1 MNAPHTHTYTQGIKW
16 STSTVL
22 QETLQQARATGL
34 DCAPTATLPTL
45 QDIDTI
51 QVSRSCTM
59 LQTVGR
65 YAVLSSG
72 LKSV

>member
-1 MNAPHTHTYTQGIKW
+1 M
-16 STSTVL
+16 L
-22 QETLQQARATGL
+22 QETLQQARAAGL

-51 QVSRSCTM
+51 QVSRSCTL

-65 YAVLSSG
+65 YAG
-72 LKSV
+72 RPDTMA